1 MNDPVLIATGLGKRY
16 GAAAALEG
24 VDLSIRA
31 GEVRALVGSN
41 GAGKST
47 LVKILTGAVAPTS
60 GTVRIAGEPVP
71 LGQPGELIRRG
82 VACIYQHSNLVPAMT
97 VLDNIYLGRQPTR
110 AGGLLDRKQQRRNAQ
125 KLLERHGIQLDLD
138 APVQSLS
145 TVMQKE
151 VEILKA
157 LALDA
162 RVLLMDEPTAWLSA
176 REVHKLHATIRSLR
190 ASGVAI
196 VYISHILDELFAVC
210 DTATVLR
217 DGRAVAECRIADVT
231 RQELIEHM
239 IGRPL
244 GSEPSSGA
252 RQARQ
257 AGAGKPVRLRCV
269 GLSRRG
275 AFQDIS
281 LDLHAGEILCVTGL
295 IGAKRT
301 ELLRAIFGSEPFDA
315 GTLQIDGRPVRFR
328 SPREAVAAG
337 VALVPEDRHREGLM
351 LDLSVADN
359 LIMATLKRYRSG
371 ILLARGRVRQA
382 AARLVQSLG
391 VRTAS
396 TAMPVRNLSGG
407 NQQKVLLGKWLD
419 LGPRVLL
426 LDEPTVGVDVAAKAD
441 IYALLRAE
449 RQRGTGILVV
459 SSDLEEVMALADR
472 IAVMALGK
480 LVRVHDAAS
489 TTREL
494 VMEDMGGAAA

>member
-1 MNDPVLIATGLGKRY
+1 MSDPILVATSLGKRY
-16 GAAAALEG
+16 GAVTALEG

-47 LVKILTGAVAPTS
+47 LVKILTGAIAPTS
-60 GTVRIAGEPVP
+60 GTVRIAGEPMP
-71 LGQPGELIRRG
+71 LGQPGEVMRRG
-82 VACIYQHSNLVPAMT
+82 VACIYQHSNLVPAMS

-110 AGGLLDRKQQRRNAQ
+110 LGGLLDRQQQRRNAR
-125 KLLERHGIQLDLD
+125 KLLERHGIELDLD

-196 VYISHILDELFAVC
+196 IYISHILDELFAVC

-217 DGRAVAECRIADVT
+217 DGRAVAECRIAEIT
-231 RQELIEHM
+231 RQELVEHM
-239 IGRPL
+239 IGRSL
-244 GSEPSSGA
+244 GSELSGTQQTRKVGPA
-252 RQARQ
+252 R
-257 AGAGKPVRLRCV
+257 PVRLRCA

-315 GTLQIDGRPVRFR
+315 GTLQIDGHSVRFR

-359 LIMATLKRYRSG
+359 LVMATLKRYRSG
-371 ILLARGRVRQA
+371 VLLARGRVQQA

-391 VRTAS
+391 VRAAS
-396 TAMPVRNLSGG
+396 TAVPVRSLSGG

-449 RQRGTGILVV
+449 RERGTGILVV
-459 SSDLEEVMALADR
+459 SSDLEEVMTLADR
-472 IAVMALGK
+472 IAVMALGR
-480 LVRVHDAAS
+480 LVRVHDAAT

>member
-1 MNDPVLIATGLGKRY
+1 MNDPVLVATGLGKRY
-16 GAAAALEG
+16 GAVTALDG

-60 GTVRIAGEPVP
+60 GTVRVAGELLP
-71 LGQPGELIRRG
+71 LGQPGEVIRRG
-82 VACIYQHSNLVPAMT
+82 VACIYQHSNLVPAMS
-97 VLDNIYLGRQPTR
+97 VLDNIDLGRQPTR
-110 AGGLLDRKQQRRNAQ
+110 FGGLLDRKRQRREAQ

-138 APVQSLS
+138 APVHSLP

-157 LALDA
+157 LALNA

-196 VYISHILDELFAVC
+196 IYISHMLDELFAVC

-217 DGRAVAECRIADVT
+217 DGMAVAECRIADTT

-239 IGRPL
+239 IGRSL
-244 GSEPSSGA
+244 GAESDGT
-252 RQARQ
+252 RQARP
-257 AGAGKPVRLRCV
+257 AGPARPVRLRCA

-281 LDLHAGEILCVTGL
+281 LDLHAGEILCITGL

-301 ELLRAIFGSEPFDA
+301 ELLRAIFGCEPFDA
-315 GTLQIDGRPVRFR
+315 GTLQIDGQPVRFR

-337 VALVPEDRHREGLM
+337 IALVPEDRHREGLM

-371 ILLARGRVRQA
+371 LLLARGRVQQA
-382 AARLVQSLG
+382 ATRLVQSLG
-391 VRTAS
+391 IRTAS
-396 TAMPVRNLSGG
+396 TDTPLRSLSGG

-449 RQRGTGILVV
+449 RERGTSVLVV
-459 SSDLEEVMALADR
+459 SSDLEEVMTLADR
-472 IAVMALGK
+472 IAVMALGR

-494 VMEDMGGAAA
+494 VMEDMGAAAA

>member
-1 MNDPVLIATGLGKRY
+1 
-16 GAAAALEG
+16 
-24 VDLSIRA
+24 
-31 GEVRALVGSN
+31 
-41 GAGKST
+41 
-47 LVKILTGAVAPTS
+47 
-60 GTVRIAGEPVP
+60 
-71 LGQPGELIRRG
+71 
-82 VACIYQHSNLVPAMT
+82 

-110 AGGLLDRKQQRRNAQ
+110 FGGLLDRKRQRRDAQ

-196 VYISHILDELFAVC
+196 IYISHILDELFAVC

-217 DGRAVAECRIADVT
+217 DGRAVAECRISDIS
-231 RQELIEHM
+231 RQELVEHM
-239 IGRPL
+239 IGRAL
-244 GSEPSSGA
+244 GAETPGT
-252 RQARQ
+252 RQARHV
-257 AGAGKPVRLRCV
+257 APGRPVRLRCA

-275 AFQDIS
+275 AFQDIH

-315 GTLQIDGRPVRFR
+315 GTLQIDGSPVRFR

-337 VALVPEDRHREGLM
+337 IALVPEDRHREGLM

-371 ILLARGRVRQA
+371 LLLARGRVQQA

-396 TAMPVRNLSGG
+396 ADAPVRSLSGG

-449 RQRGTGILVV
+449 RERGTGILVV
-459 SSDLEEVMALADR
+459 SSDLEEVMTLADR
-472 IAVMALGK
+472 IAVMALGR
-480 LVRVHDAAS
+480 LVRVHDAAT

-494 VMEDMGGAAA
+494 VMEDMGAAAA

>member
-1 MNDPVLIATGLGKRY
+1 MTEPILVATGLGKRY
-16 GAAAALEG
+16 GAVNALDA
-24 VDLSIRA
+24 VDLSLRA

-47 LVKILTGAVAPTS
+47 LVKILTGAVAPTT
-60 GTVRIAGEPVP
+60 GTVRVAGEPLP
-71 LGQPGELIRRG
+71 LGQPGEVIRRG
-82 VACIYQHSNLVPAMT
+82 VACIYQHSNLVPAMS

-110 AGGLLDRKQQRRNAQ
+110 FGGLLDRKRQRRDAQ

-176 REVHKLHATIRSLR
+176 REVHKLHATIRSLC

-196 VYISHILDELFAVC
+196 IYISHILDELFAVC

-217 DGRAVAECRIADVT
+217 DGRAVAECRIADIS
-231 RQELIEHM
+231 RQELVEHM
-239 IGRPL
+239 IGRSL
-244 GSEPSSGA
+244 GAETPGS

-257 AGAGKPVRLRCV
+257 VAPGRPVRLRCA

-275 AFQDIS
+275 AFQDIH

-315 GTLQIDGRPVRFR
+315 GTLQIDGNPVRFR

-337 VALVPEDRHREGLM
+337 IALVPEDRHREGLM

-371 ILLARGRVRQA
+371 LLLARGRVQQA

-396 TAMPVRNLSGG
+396 TDAPVRSLSGG

-449 RQRGTGILVV
+449 RERGTGILVV
-459 SSDLEEVMALADR
+459 SSDLEEVMTLADR
-472 IAVMALGK
+472 IAVMALGR
-480 LVRVHDAAS
+480 LVRVHDAAT

-494 VMEDMGGAAA
+494 VMEDMGAAAA